1 MRRTEK
7 MHSIEP
13 NLKKLGIRVER
24 GRNHEGRWLRLTR
37 DERRVVGDD
46 ENASTVT
53 DDIPVTA
60 AA

>member
-1 MRRTEK
+1 